1 MKILK
6 FFAVF
11 ITLLLLSSCEEPIV
25 YKESEKEID
34 IIEINDVTNFTTDR
48 QGDYLVF
55 NLMDPVAEK
64 GYIQEFNSNGEII
77 KRYEI
82 SDRLFAPSNIYFFQN
97 KYYFA
102 SSGYSGDS
110 KIMSYNPNN
119 SKISF
124 INTGQNDFVERFY
137 MDDDSKF
144 IMTNMDKNLDNKFCK
159 IGLNK
164 CIEFPE
170 NYRIHDITIL
180 EGAPIVVG
188 IVKDAQENSEDI
200 LKIRKYNKDLEIID
214 EVNLNQYPNYF
225 SFTGKNNKLYLF
237 MYSGDIVEI
246 SSDLKVSTFSS
257 DFSAIM
263 DDIVNIEFKKNL
275 MLENGDLLINIVLNA
290 IDQKL
295 NFIVKVS
302 FSTGSPQMEI
312 IENTA
317 NKNLL
322 NVDYDANEFYT
333 ASYKEDKNVISI
345 WDSKTLKIKNKF
357 KLDSTYSVY
366 LVDKIN

>member
-1 MKILK
+1 
-6 FFAVF
+6 
-11 ITLLLLSSCEEPIV
+11 
-25 YKESEKEID
+25 
-34 IIEINDVTNFTTDR
+34 
-48 QGDYLVF
+48 
-55 NLMDPVAEK
+55 
-64 GYIQEFNSNGEII
+64 
-77 KRYEI
+77 
-82 SDRLFAPSNIYFFQN
+82 
-97 KYYFA
+97 
-102 SSGYSGDS
+102 
-110 KIMSYNPNN
+110 
-119 SKISF
+119 
-124 INTGQNDFVERFY
+124 
-137 MDDDSKF
+137 
-144 IMTNMDKNLDNKFCK
+144 
-159 IGLNK
+159 
-164 CIEFPE
+164 
-170 NYRIHDITIL
+170 
-180 EGAPIVVG
+180 
-188 IVKDAQENSEDI
+188 
-200 LKIRKYNKDLEIID
+200 
-214 EVNLNQYPNYF
+214 
-225 SFTGKNNKLYLF
+225 

>member
-1 MKILK
+1 
-6 FFAVF
+6 
-11 ITLLLLSSCEEPIV
+11 
-25 YKESEKEID
+25 
-34 IIEINDVTNFTTDR
+34 
-48 QGDYLVF
+48 
-55 NLMDPVAEK
+55 
-64 GYIQEFNSNGEII
+64 
-77 KRYEI
+77 
-82 SDRLFAPSNIYFFQN
+82 
-97 KYYFA
+97 
-102 SSGYSGDS
+102 
-110 KIMSYNPNN
+110 
-119 SKISF
+119 
-124 INTGQNDFVERFY
+124 
-137 MDDDSKF
+137 
-144 IMTNMDKNLDNKFCK
+144 
-159 IGLNK
+159 
-164 CIEFPE
+164 
-170 NYRIHDITIL
+170 
-180 EGAPIVVG
+180 
-188 IVKDAQENSEDI
+188 
-200 LKIRKYNKDLEIID
+200 
-214 EVNLNQYPNYF
+214 
-225 SFTGKNNKLYLF
+225 

-317 NKNLL
+317 NQNLL

-357 KLDSTYSVY
+357 MLDSTYSVY